1 MGSLATAITQWT
13 SHLGLLI
20 IIMDLQS
27 NQICRLLEYA
37 AAMSSAQEKVTG
49 SGKLDM
55 AGVMAALARQEEAL
69 PHTNV
74 SGQRSFLHSNYC
86 NSNNSINNNDISN
99 NKSNSNSNS
108 NYSTGLVRAEYVRT
122 SMEET
127 ASAGLRRDQAKVS
140 AGTRNYNEEQSSDS
154 AQLSRNTAVKNIVQS
169 ADLSARTGRKKV
181 SECRAAFE
189 NMTSNSSQAQSSI
202 SSSSSSLESSP
213 RQDKKWLDQAG
224 SGPSLKSSLGV
235 AKYLRQANNE
245 CEKTDTKIAVIQPRN
260 TQETITGK
268 HSQERQER
276 QDRQDKPG
284 DMAGFLSVVEKLSE
298 EKERRTGNG
307 RLDMSELLS
316 ALNDFQSK
324 PPQAAAGQAGSGGS
338 GGTEGTAASGGQTG
352 SGGSVGPASQG
363 SPTPPPV
370 PARPPAL
377 TPAGPPRPPPIPVLV
392 SSQTELSKTTNNN
405 SLKTNKSSL
414 LKSQLNQN
422 IEKQQQQQQ
431 QHAMSSTQ
439 QTSFYEEKSCLM
451 GELKS
456 KLNKE
461 NNSVEET
468 KHQTPRRNLQTSN
481 PSQDQMVNKIVYNQ
495 YREMLNSYRN
505 NK

>member
-55 AGVMAALARQEEAL
+55 AGVMAALALARQEEAL

-127 ASAGLRRDQAKVS
+127 ASAGLRRDQSKVS

-202 SSSSSSLESSP
+202 SSSS
-213 RQDKKWLDQAG
+213 
-224 SGPSLKSSLGV
+224 
-235 AKYLRQANNE
+235 
-245 CEKTDTKIAVIQPRN
+245 
-260 TQETITGK
+260 
-268 HSQERQER
+268 
-276 QDRQDKPG
+276 
-284 DMAGFLSVVEKLSE
+284 
-298 EKERRTGNG
+298 
-307 RLDMSELLS
+307 
-316 ALNDFQSK
+316 
-324 PPQAAAGQAGSGGS
+324 
-338 GGTEGTAASGGQTG
+338 
-352 SGGSVGPASQG
+352 
-363 SPTPPPV
+363 
-370 PARPPAL
+370 
-377 TPAGPPRPPPIPVLV
+377 
-392 SSQTELSKTTNNN
+392 
-405 SLKTNKSSL
+405 
-414 LKSQLNQN
+414 
-422 IEKQQQQQQ
+422 
-431 QHAMSSTQ
+431 
-439 QTSFYEEKSCLM
+439 
-451 GELKS
+451 
-456 KLNKE
+456 
-461 NNSVEET
+461 
-468 KHQTPRRNLQTSN
+468 
-481 PSQDQMVNKIVYNQ
+481 
-495 YREMLNSYRN
+495 
-505 NK
+505 

>member
-86 NSNNSINNNDISN
+86 NSNNSSNNNDISNNKSNNSSNNNDISN

-268 HSQERQER
+268 YSQERQDR

-298 EKERRTGNG
+298 EKKRRTGNG

-324 PPQAAAGQAGSGGS
+324 PPQTAAGQAGSRGS
-338 GGTEGTAASGGQTG
+338 G
-352 SGGSVGPASQG
+352 GPASQG
-363 SPTPPPV
+363 SPSPPPV

-377 TPAGPPRPPPIPVLV
+377 TPAGPPRP
-392 SSQTELSKTTNNN
+392 
-405 SLKTNKSSL
+405 
-414 LKSQLNQN
+414 
-422 IEKQQQQQQ
+422 
-431 QHAMSSTQ
+431 
-439 QTSFYEEKSCLM
+439 
-451 GELKS
+451 
-456 KLNKE
+456 
-461 NNSVEET
+461 
-468 KHQTPRRNLQTSN
+468 
-481 PSQDQMVNKIVYNQ
+481 
-495 YREMLNSYRN
+495 
-505 NK
+505 